1 MRRTTAG
8 IRSPFPATDRPVFRR
23 VFLTAIIAGI
33 AAGLVSGALHIAKLS
48 PLIAV
53 AETFE
58 ANDHDADHESAAW
71 EPAPGWQRTGA
82 TLLADVV
89 IACGFGLLLSAGFA
103 FREILAGRETDAAQG
118 LLWGLAGFAAFSLAP
133 SLGLPPMLPG
143 TAAAELMARH
153 GWWLGTAVAT
163 ASGLALIAFGRG
175 AAWVAAGI
183 ALLVL
188 PHLVG
193 APLAPAEAAGPSAR
207 LGAEFAATSLA
218 VGAIFWTVLG
228 SLGGWLYQHLGRVS

>member
-133 SLGLPPMLPG
+133 ALGLPPMLP
-143 TAAAELMARH
+143 
-153 GWWLGTAVAT
+153 GTAVAT

>member
-1 MRRTTAG
+1 
-8 IRSPFPATDRPVFRR
+8 VFRR
-23 VFLTAIIAGI
+23 LFLTAIVAGI
-33 AAGLVSGALHIAKLS
+33 AAGLVSGTLHIAKLS

-58 ANDHDADHESAAW
+58 MNDHDDDHGSALWEW
-71 EPAPGWQRTGA
+71 EPAPGWQRSGA
-82 TLLADVV
+82 TLLADIV

-103 FREILAGRETDAAQG
+103 FRQILAGGETDAVQG

-143 TAAAELMARH
+143 TAAAELMARQ
-153 GWWLGTAVAT
+153 GWWLGTALAT

-175 AAWVAAGI
+175 AAWTTAGI
-183 ALLVL
+183 ALLLL

-193 APLAPAEAAGPSAR
+193 APLAPTETTGPSAR
-207 LGAEFAATSLA
+207 MGAEFAATSLA
-218 VGAIFWTVLG
+218 IGAVFWAVLG
-228 SLGGWLYQHLGRVS
+228 SLGGWLYQRLGRAPEGLG